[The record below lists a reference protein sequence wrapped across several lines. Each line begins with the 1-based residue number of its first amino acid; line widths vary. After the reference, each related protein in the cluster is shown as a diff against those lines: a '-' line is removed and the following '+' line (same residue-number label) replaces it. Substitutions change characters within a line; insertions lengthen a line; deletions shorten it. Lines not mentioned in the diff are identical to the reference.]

1 MAAQRI
7 EKLNSLRTILNE
19 MEQVAIAFSGG
30 VDSTFL
36 AYFAAET
43 LGPEKVLAVTAV
55 APNFA
60 DDEISYAKEVAGRLG
75 IKYELVQVDLPE
87 LFWQNPKERCYHC
100 KKAVFGQI
108 IERIATD
115 RVIANK
121 LGTLNAGDIPVF
133 CDGQN
138 KDDESDYRPGSI
150 AAKELGVRSPL
161 HEAGLTKAE
170 IRETLHEMGI
180 EIWNKPAF
188 ACLASRI
195 PYDTQITEGK
205 LHAIYD
211 IELMLRE
218 NGFTQVR
225 ARIHDSIIRLELLPE
240 EMSLLTDNRTLC
252 ETLNRKAAEHKYS
265 YVALDIMGYKMGNMN
280 KTI

>member
-1 MAAQRI
+1 
-7 EKLNSLRTILNE
+7 

-60 DDEISYAKEVAGRLG
+60 DDEISYAKEVAERLG
-75 IKYELVQVDLPE
+75 IKHELVQVDLPE
-87 LFWQNPKERCYHC
+87 LFWQNPKDRCYHC

-108 IERIATD
+108 IETIATEKVLAIMKSLPPAD
-115 RVIANK
+115 TEDSPAAMRP
-121 LGTLNAGDIPVF
+121 LEAGDIPVF

-225 ARIHDSIIRLELLPE
+225 ARIHGDIIRLELLPE

-252 ETLNRKAAEHKYS
+252 ETLNHKAAEHNYS
-265 YVALDIMGYKMGNMN
+265 YVTLDIMGYKMGNLN
-280 KTI
+280 NVI

>member
-1 MAAQRI
+1 MG
-7 EKLNSLRTILNE
+7 T
-19 MEQVAIAFSGG
+19 VAIAFSGG

-36 AYFAAET
+36 ACFAVET
-43 LGPEKVLAVTAV
+43 LGAENVTAVTAV

-60 DDEISYAKEVAGRLG
+60 DDEIDYARKLSGSLG
-75 IKYELVQVDLPE
+75 IRHLCIEVVLPE
-87 LFWQNPKERCYHC
+87 LFWKNSKDRCYHC

-108 IERIATD
+108 IEAIATEKALAGMKNVSAAD
-115 RVIANK
+115 TGSAQAVPRP
-121 LGTLNAGDIPVF
+121 LESGDIPVF

-170 IRETLHEMGI
+170 IREALREMGI

-195 PYDTQITEGK
+195 PYDTEITEAT
-205 LHAIYD
+205 LRAIYG
-211 IELMLRE
+211 IELELRE

-225 ARIHDSIIRLELLPE
+225 ARVHGDIIRLELLPE
-240 EMSLLTDNRTLC
+240 EMSKLVIDRALC
-252 ETLNRKAAEHKYS
+252 EELNIKANSHGYP
-265 YVALDIMGYKMGNMN
+265 YVTLDIHGYKMGNLN
-280 KTI
+280 SAILR